1 MPFKQFLH
9 DLNGFVAGL
18 FKSSQQEIRR
28 NRTRTQESSPRTSSE
43 GYTEE
48 LEQAIEE
55 MRSFRPFG
63 G

>member
-1 MPFKQFLH
+1 MPVKQFLD

-18 FKSSQQEIRR
+18 FKSSQQEIGR
-28 NRTRTQESSPRTSSE
+28 NRAHTQEPSPRTASE

-55 MRSFRPFG
+55 ARSFRPFG